1 MGTTRVFFPD
11 DALDAWLA
19 AGKAEL
25 AAGFLTTQP
34 EGYRYRVVEAVRV
47 LGEVTGGADGHQL
60 VGKVKPLVYVRELG
74 AELLGDS
81 MILDDNAY
89 DIVTGWVA
97 VPEVDKP
104 AQHAEPLD
112 KRSGAHQAEAEALA
126 QFLARNL

>member
-11 DALDAWLA
+11 EALDAWLA
-19 AGKAEL
+19 SGKAEL
-25 AAGFLTTQP
+25 AAGYLTTKP
-34 EGYRYRVVEAVRV
+34 EGHRYRVVEAVRV
-47 LGEVTGGADGHQL
+47 LGEVTGGADGHEL

-74 AELLGDS
+74 AEVLGDS
-81 MILDDNAY
+81 MVLDDNAY

-104 AQHAEPLD
+104 VRRAEPLD
-112 KRSGAHQAEAEALA
+112 KSSEAHQAEAEALA

>member
-11 DALDAWLA
+11 EALDAWLA

-25 AAGFLTTQP
+25 AAGYLTTKP
-34 EGYRYRVVEAVRV
+34 EGHRYRVVEAVRV
-47 LGEVTGGADGHQL
+47 LGEVTGGADGHEL

-74 AELLGDS
+74 AEVLGAS
-81 MILDDNAY
+81 MVLDDNAY

-97 VPEVDKP
+97 VPEVEKP
-104 AQHAEPLD
+104 AQRAEPLD
-112 KRSGAHQAEAEALA
+112 KRSAAHQAEAEALA